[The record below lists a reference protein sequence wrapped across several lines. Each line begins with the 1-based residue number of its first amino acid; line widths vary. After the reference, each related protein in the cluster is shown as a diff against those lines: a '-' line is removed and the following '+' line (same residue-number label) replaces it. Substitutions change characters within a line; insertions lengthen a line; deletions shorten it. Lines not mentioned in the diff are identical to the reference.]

1 MHLVYVIIDIFIT
14 CVILTNIRL
23 NQMILF
29 NRKNSKM
36 LVQDSLT
43 VDMHTSLAK
52 VSKLHKHY
60 IFNATCL
67 LKQYRCL

>member
-1 MHLVYVIIDIFIT
+1 MHLDYVIIDIFIT

-23 NQMILF
+23 NQMILTV
-29 NRKNSKM
+29 RILKYLSRM
-36 LVQDSLT
+36 T

-52 VSKLHKHY
+52 VSKLHEHY